1 MNRTVVSVLLTS
13 ALILAACTDEEIDT
27 DTGAVVVIDDDVAAD
42 DDGAVADPVED
53 DPGEDDPGDGG
64 PGDGGPG
71 DLSALGGA
79 VFSETECPFDIEV
92 EIDVDCGIVEVPESR
107 QGLSDATIEI
117 AIAILRTP
125 APDPAPDPVVFL
137 AGGPGGVA
145 LAEHAGFLPDASIWE
160 FDAFLSTRDLILV
173 DQRGVGF
180 SRPSLA
186 CDDQDPADCYE
197 RLLAEGVTVA
207 AYSTP
212 ENAADIAAIRMA
224 LGYDEWNIYG
234 SSYGTRLGLVVMRDH
249 PQGVRSA
256 VLAGVYPPDK
266 VPAYHDYIGNA
277 LRAIEAMAD
286 ECRRQAA
293 CDAAYG
299 DLQELL
305 VVALNE
311 TQSGP
316 SAYTAQD
323 LFDAM
328 FQAMYSMPS
337 LAVVPR
343 ALWLAANGEAD
354 GAMEVLTGDDAGLR
368 GRAPLRTPSSPAA
381 DSDGFFNSVE
391 CREEQ
396 GFTSIEVLEAQ
407 AEEYLQA
414 GFDEMLVAVL
424 FDGAVANTESVCA
437 FWDSGLAPDVERRP
451 AVSDIPTLLLSGEFD
466 PITPP
471 SWGDLAAASLSRGSH
486 VVVPSL
492 SHSLLNIDQCIDDLV
507 IDFLRDPTAPLD
519 TRCVPSMETVPF
531 ELP

>member
-1 MNRTVVSVLLTS
+1 MDRRVVAALLTMS
-13 ALILAACTDEEIDT
+13 LVMAACS
-27 DTGAVVVIDDDVAAD
+27 
-42 DDGAVADPVED
+42 ED
-53 DPGEDDPGDGG
+53 DPGSAPEVEDVATDGG
-64 PGDGGPG
+64 FDDGGFDDGEFDDDESGEG
-71 DLSALGGA
+71 DQETGRDDGDPLAALGGA
-79 VFSETECPFDIEV
+79 VFSETDCPFEIEV
-92 EIDVDCGIVEVPESR
+92 EVDVDCGIVEVPESR

-125 APDPAPDPVVFL
+125 AADPAPDPVVYL

-145 LAEHAGFLPDASIWE
+145 LADHAGFLPDASIWE

-186 CDDQDPADCYE
+186 CGDEDPDVCFD
-197 RLLAEGVTVA
+197 RLVDEGVAVA

-212 ENAADIAAIRMA
+212 ENAADIAAIRLA

-249 PQGVRSA
+249 PEGVRSA

-266 VPAYHDYIGNA
+266 VPAYHDYIGNT

-286 ECRRQAA
+286 ECRRQPA

-299 DLQELL
+299 DLEDLL
-305 VVALNE
+305 VVALAE

-316 SAYTAQD
+316 SQYTAQD

-337 LAVVPR
+337 LALVPR

-354 GAMEVLTGDDAGLR
+354 DAMEVLTGDDAGFRAR
-368 GRAPLRTPSSPAA
+368 GGQRTAKDPSG
-381 DSDGFFNSVE
+381 DSDGLFNSVE

-396 GFTSIEVLEAQ
+396 GFTSLEVLEAQ

-414 GFDEMLVAVL
+414 GFDELLVEVL
-424 FDGAVANTESVCA
+424 FDGAIANTASVCT
-437 FWDSGLAPDVERRP
+437 FWDSGLADASERAP
-451 AVSDIPTLLLSGEFD
+451 AVSDVPTLLLSGEFD

-471 SWGDLAAASLSRGSH
+471 SWGDLADASLRRSTH

-507 IDFLRDPTAPLD
+507 IGFLREPTGALD
-519 TRCVPSMETVPF
+519 TQCVPAMDTIPF